1 MPGGAAHGAQIALLE
16 AAAAGTGQVNVVV
29 FWEIQR
35 RRRQR
40 RLWIQALEI
49 GSQAIGEGHVA
60 PVFHGLGALDAQ
72 AGLQD
77 QHGVPRALSWSAIIA
92 PTTPEPTTTM
102 SARASPSAENSACLI
117 GLRQVKRSGRLRRHG
132 RRSRRR
138 RRPPERAIAAIGGHG
153 ERVAHGLVHQ
163 RLFIGDDDGGR
174 PASHGAVYQAA
185 TMSLARS
192 CSPACLAAAISA
204 SAVGWLAA
212 SAASLGQSPA

>member
-77 QHGVPRALSWSAIIA
+77 QHGVAAGAQLVRDHRAHD
-92 PTTPEPTTTM
+92 
-102 SARASPSAENSACLI
+102 ARADDDDVRACVAVGGEFCLSHRVAPGEAI
-117 GLRQVKRSGRLRRHG
+117 REAPRHG

-174 PASHGAVYQAA
+174 PASHGARVPGGDDVAGQV
-185 TMSLARS
+185 LQPGLPGRGHQR
-192 CSPACLAAAISA
+192 
-204 SAVGWLAA
+204 VGGGMAGGQRGQP
-212 SAASLGQSPA
+212 GQSPA